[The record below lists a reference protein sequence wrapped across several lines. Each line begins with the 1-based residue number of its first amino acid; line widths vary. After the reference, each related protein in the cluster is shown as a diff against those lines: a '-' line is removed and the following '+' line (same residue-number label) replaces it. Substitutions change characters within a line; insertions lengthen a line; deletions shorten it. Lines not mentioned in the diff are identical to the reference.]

1 MGIAG
6 SAPAAERLQQRFE
19 QHGDAFEIH
28 RFGDEAATRTAIEDR
43 VVYGPVVITPKRPQL
58 PTASAAS
65 PMVAQ
70 PLREA
75 VTTQA
80 LAGSQVQAHGCGGG
94 ARRGSARQHAR
105 REHPAAGDRGC
116 RRRVALRVTALRR
129 HRARQRRVAR

>member
-6 SAPAAERLQQRFE
+6 SAPAADRLQQRFE

-28 RFGDEAATRTAIEDR
+28 RFGDEAAARTAIEDR
-43 VVYGPVVITPKRPQL
+43 VVYGTVVITPKGPQL

-80 LAGSQVQAHGCGGG
+80 LAGSQVQATDVVAAPAGDP
-94 ARRGSARQHAR
+94 RGSTLGASIRPPAIAGV
-105 REHPAAGDRGC
+105 AAG
-116 RRRVALRVTALRR
+116 LRYGS
-129 HRARQRRVAR
+129 RQRPVTR